1 MTSQITDLII
11 VYQTEISYPEGDDI
25 HLIEGRVWELDQN
38 LELTTEDIFDVVC
51 QEYHLN
57 AKLIEK
63 ELNCKCPFALAG
75 FLSELEPLELSYYLK
90 IEETVELDKQ

>member
-11 VYQTEISYPEGDDI
+11 AYKTEISYPEGDDI

-57 AKLIEK
+57 AELIEK
-63 ELNCKCPFALAG
+63 ELNCKCPFALTG
-75 FLSELEPLELSYYLK
+75 FLSELKTLELSY
-90 IEETVELDKQ
+90 

>member
-1 MTSQITDLII
+1 MTVSKITDLII
-11 VYQTEISYPEGDDI
+11 AYQTEIFSPEGDDI

-38 LELTTEDIFDVVC
+38 LELTTEEIFEIVC

-57 AKLIEK
+57 PELIEK

-75 FLSELEPLELSYYLK
+75 FLREFKPLELSYYLK
-90 IEETVELDKQ
+90 IE